1 MDNLLNNK
9 TLILAVEKWGKDSQV
24 DMSVEE
30 MSELI
35 KALLKERRND
45 GGADKS
51 ARLGHIA
58 EEMADV
64 FIMLNQ
70 LIIIFNNKNKVQEC
84 IEYKIRRLEKLIN
97 H

>member
-1 MDNLLNNK
+1 MDNLLNNETIK
-9 TLILAVEKWGKDSQV
+9 SAVEKWGKESQV
-24 DMSVEE
+24 DMAVEE

-51 ARLGHIA
+51 VKLGHVA
-58 EEMADV
+58 EKMADV
-64 FIMLNQ
+64 FIILNQ
-70 LIIIFNNKNKVQEC
+70 LIIIFNNKDKVQEC
-84 IEYKIRRLEKLIN
+84 IQYKIRGLEELIN